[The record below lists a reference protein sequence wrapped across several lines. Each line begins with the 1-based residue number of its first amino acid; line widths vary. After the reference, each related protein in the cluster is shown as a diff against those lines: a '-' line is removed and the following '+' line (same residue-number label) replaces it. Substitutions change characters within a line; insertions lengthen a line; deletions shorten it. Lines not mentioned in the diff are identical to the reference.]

1 MDAITHTILAIAS
14 MASAWYGGRWLQ
26 MREARRM
33 WTTIATPEMKREME
47 LIDALIRHMSRE
59 DRQYITGISTG
70 VSTEDVST
78 GVSTGVSTPLQLDL
92 FGAHHEAPSE

>member
-1 MDAITHTILAIAS
+1 
-14 MASAWYGGRWLQ
+14 
-26 MREARRM
+26 M

-78 GVSTGVSTPLQLDL
+78 EDVSTHVSTPLQLDL